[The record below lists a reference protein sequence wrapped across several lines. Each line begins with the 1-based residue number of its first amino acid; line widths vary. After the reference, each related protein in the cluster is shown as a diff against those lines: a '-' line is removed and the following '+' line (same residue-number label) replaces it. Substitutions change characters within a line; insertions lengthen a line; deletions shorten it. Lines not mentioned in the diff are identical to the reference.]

1 MGKELAVEKH
11 KEPGSPPSRYP
22 PESQISNKR
31 YSNSACPEGDVGGVK
46 RAVAMKFLTHTY
58 KVVTSEALGR

>member
-22 PESQISNKR
+22 PESQISNER
-31 YSNSACPEGDVGGVK
+31 YNNSACAEGDVGGVK
-46 RAVAMKFLTHTY
+46 RAVAMTFLTHTQ
-58 KVVTSEALGR
+58 SGH